1 MSYLPSYLLIQV
13 LSWTWHWEKSSK
25 VSHKKWNVWTIL
37 FFMIITSLSK
47 CSTTLGIISVYAL
60 LRVLLLIT
68 KKFQFCKKTVIF
80 PGLNITPSGIT
91 PSSNILSAIRE
102 FLSHKISQVP
112 VLEIMGGQWSLTA
125 RIWYMNAQKA
135 FTMIKVTAEFFLISK
150 IKFSFNLGSVPLN

>member
-1 MSYLPSYLLIQV
+1 MKCVDNTFLYDNYIIEQMFYHTWDYLCLCP
-13 LSWTWHWEKSSK
+13 TK
-25 VSHKKWNVWTIL
+25 
-37 FFMIITSLSK
+37 
-47 CSTTLGIISVYAL
+47 GIVINNQ
-60 LRVLLLIT
+60 
-68 KKFQFCKKTVIF
+68 KFQFCKKTVIF